1 MYIVP
6 LKNKHRVTSPFG
18 WRKDP
23 VTKKNKKHHNGV
35 DLVTG
40 KKDEPILAFANGR
53 VIKALKSTHPSGGFG
68 YYVVIRHWFDGQFYT
83 SLYAHMKPNSF
94 KVKVGEKVKAGQQIG
109 VMGTSGYSTGVHLH
123 FEIWKGRTHGWSSNG
138 SGFADPLKFIE
149 AMNAAAEAKGEIKKA
164 TPASAKVNPVAKH
177 DSKPAAK
184 KPVAKKAAPKADYQR
199 VIKEQTA
206 AAKKS
211 KTSVPPPMKK
221 NPKTHKVVRG
231 DTYWGIGNKYGI
243 DYKIIQD
250 INGNKA
256 LKPGDIV
263 RLDAGVVDKEPKRMY
278 TVKAGD
284 SYWKIGKAFGI
295 DYRKLQRI
303 NSNKAL
309 NPGDIIN
316 LN

>member
-94 KVKVGEKVKAGQQIG
+94 KVKVGEKVTAGQQIG

-123 FEIWKGRTHGWSSNG
+123 FEIWKGRTHGWSADG

-164 TPASAKVNPVAKH
+164 TPSSAKVNPVPKHESKTPAK
-177 DSKPAAK
+177 KPAAK
-184 KPVAKKAAPKADYQR
+184 KGNPGIAKGASKPLSTKTVAIKTVDPKPTP
-199 VIKEQTA
+199 K
-206 AAKKS
+206 
-211 KTSVPPPMKK
+211 
-221 NPKTHKVVRG
+221 PKTHKVARG

-250 INGNKA
+250 INGNKS